1 MSTDR
6 VVADLRDG
14 VLWLTL
20 NRPEKRNA
28 IDAAMID
35 GIGAALAR
43 ADVDAAVRVLAIR
56 GAGKDFCAGMDLAE
70 LLASADRSIAEN
82 EADARRLGDLFV
94 RIRALPKPVVAVVHG
109 RALAGGCGLATACDL
124 VLAHAEA
131 TFGYPEVRR
140 GFVPA
145 MVMAMLRRAVGE
157 KVAFDLIAT
166 GRELS
171 ADEARQVGLVSR
183 VLPAELF
190 EESVSALLDLMAAGS
205 ASALALIKQ
214 QLYAIEGLA
223 FDDAVRL
230 GARVNATARST
241 PDFRRAVA
249 QFLEKKE

>member
-35 GIGAALAR
+35 AIGEALAR
-43 ADVDAAVRVLAIR
+43 ADLDAAVRVLAIR

-82 EADARRLGDLFV
+82 ETDARRLGDLFV
-94 RIRALPKPVVAVVHG
+94 RMRALPKPVVAVVRG

-166 GRELS
+166 GRLLS

-190 EESVSALLDLMAAGS
+190 EESVSTLLGLMAAGS

-214 QLYAIEGLA
+214 QLYAIDGRDFEE
-223 FDDAVRL
+223 AVAL

-241 PDFRRAVA
+241 PDFRRAVV
-249 QFLEKKE
+249 QFLEKKD